1 MHRLVIAA
9 LIVPAV
15 AGGLAAHGV
24 GSTPITWNREI
35 SRLVY
40 DKCASC
46 HRPEGVAFSLL
57 TYLDV
62 QPRAN
67 EIKDAVL
74 SRRMPP
80 WGAVKGFASF
90 RNDQSLM
97 QEQIELIARWVDG
110 GVRRGNNPLVLPQPP
125 GVPPAAE
132 PVSLIGALRVSG
144 LATLDKS
151 LTLDGLFPERV
162 PAGRSLRVV
171 AVLPNGRS
179 EPLVWLHDY
188 DERVAHPFLF
198 RKALHLPA
206 GTIITGVPPDVTL
219 VLIPSKS

>member
-1 MHRLVIAA
+1 
-9 LIVPAV
+9 
-15 AGGLAAHGV
+15 
-24 GSTPITWNREI
+24 
-35 SRLVY
+35 
-40 DKCASC
+40 
-46 HRPEGVAFSLL
+46 
-57 TYLDV
+57 
-62 QPRAN
+62 
-67 EIKDAVL
+67 
-74 SRRMPP
+74 
-80 WGAVKGFASF
+80 
-90 RNDQSLM
+90 
-97 QEQIELIARWVDG
+97 VDG